1 MTTYEEDKMW
11 SNLYA
16 LAKVAAMLYD
26 DETAAKLFD
35 FTDIMSTEFDEESVE
50 ERAKM
55 GTTPSTMTQNL
66 NEVSTSLSLLDIGA
80 DPVTQNPQNPPTS
93 LTILVDEILADSE
106 MIENEADS
114 PNPNSKSS
122 RLTE

>member
-1 MTTYEEDKMW
+1 MW

>member
-1 MTTYEEDKMW
+1 MTTYNEDKMW

-35 FTDIMSTEFDEESVE
+35 FTDIMSTEFDEEAVE
-50 ERAKM
+50 DRAKM

-80 DPVTQNPQNPPTS
+80 DPVTQTPQNPPAS

-114 PNPNSKSS
+114 PNPKFKSS

>member
-16 LAKVAAMLYD
+16 SAKVAAMLYD
-26 DETAAKLFD
+26 EETAAKLFD